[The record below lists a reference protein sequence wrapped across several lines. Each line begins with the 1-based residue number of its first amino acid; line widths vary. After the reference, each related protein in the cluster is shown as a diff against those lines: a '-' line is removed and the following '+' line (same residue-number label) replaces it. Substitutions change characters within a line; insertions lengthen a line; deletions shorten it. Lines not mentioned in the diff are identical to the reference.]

1 MMKKIVTGI
10 SLLLLFLIWPVE
22 SRSQFLNI
30 QIDVEPSVDTVVEQ
44 RLDFGQ
50 LIAGSGLQQ
59 IPLGSP
65 NMGVFHIRALR
76 TQRMLISIDA
86 DPALIHS
93 NPNISATIPMEI
105 FANYTND
112 GIDNYR
118 ASNALSSDLELI
130 IVETPDNN
138 PNAIWSGI
146 YIYIYGSIDLRNVP
160 LGIYSGQIVLTV
172 VYE

>member
-1 MMKKIVTGI
+1 MIKIVTGI
-10 SLLLLFLIWPVE
+10 SLLVLLLFQPDE
-22 SRSQFLNI
+22 SSAQFLNI
-30 QIDVEPSVDTVVEQ
+30 QIDVEPSVDTEVQQ

-50 LIAGSGLQQ
+50 LISGSGLQE

-86 DPALIHS
+86 DPSLTHS
-93 NPNISATIPMEI
+93 NPNINTSIPMEI

-112 GIDNYR
+112 GIDNFR
-118 ASNALSSDLELI
+118 NSNALSDELEMI
-130 IVETPDNN
+130 IVEAPDNN
-138 PNAIWSGI
+138 PDAVWSGI

-160 LGIYSGQIVLTV
+160 LGTYSGDIILTV

>member
-1 MMKKIVTGI
+1 MIRIFTGI
-10 SLLLLFLIWPVE
+10 SLLLIFIIRPAE
-22 SRSQFLNI
+22 TNAQFLNI
-30 QIDVEPSVDTVVEQ
+30 QIDVEPSVDTVVQQ

-50 LIAGSGLQQ
+50 MIAGSGLRE

-86 DPALIHS
+86 DPALIHA
-93 NPNISATIPMEI
+93 NPNINATIPLEI

-118 ASNALSSDLELI
+118 ASNALSDQLEMIL
-130 IVETPDNN
+130 VETPDNN
-138 PNAIWSGI
+138 PDAMWSGI

-160 LGIYSGQIVLTV
+160 LGTYSGNIVLTV

>member
-1 MMKKIVTGI
+1 MMIKIVTGI
-10 SLLLLFLIWPVE
+10 SLILLFLIRPSE
-22 SRSQFLNI
+22 SHSQFLNI
-30 QIDVEPSVDTVVEQ
+30 QIDVEPSVDTVVQQ

-50 LIAGSGLQQ
+50 MIAGSGLQE

-86 DPALIHS
+86 DAALIHT
-93 NPNISATIPMEI
+93 NPNISASIPMQI
-105 FANYTND
+105 YANYTND
-112 GIDNYR
+112 GIDNFR
-118 ASNALSSDLELI
+118 ARNALSDQLELI
-130 IVETPDNN
+130 IVEAPENN
-138 PNAIWSGI
+138 PEAVWSGI

-160 LGIYSGQIVLTV
+160 LGIYSGEIVLTV

>member
-1 MMKKIVTGI
+1 MIRIVTGF
-10 SLLLLFLIWPVE
+10 SLLLLILVLPIE
-22 SRSQFLNI
+22 SGAQFLNI

-50 LIAGSGLQQ
+50 MIAGSGLQE

-86 DPALIHS
+86 DPALVHS
-93 NPNISATIPMEI
+93 NPNINTSIPMEI

-112 GIDNYR
+112 GIDNFR
-118 ASNALSSDLELI
+118 VSSALSDELEMI
-130 IVETPDNN
+130 IIETPDNN
-138 PNAIWSGI
+138 PDDIWSGI
-146 YIYIYGSIDLRNVP
+146 YIYIYGSIDLKNVP
-160 LGIYSGQIVLTV
+160 LGTYSGNIVLTV

>member
-1 MMKKIVTGI
+1 MIRIITGF
-10 SLLLLFLIWPVE
+10 SLLIFVLMLPTE
-22 SRSQFLNI
+22 TCAQFLNI

-50 LIAGSGLQQ
+50 MVAGSGVQE

-86 DPALIHS
+86 DPTLTHA
-93 NPNISATIPMEI
+93 NPNINATIPMEI

-112 GIDNYR
+112 GIDNFR
-118 ASNALSSDLELI
+118 ASNALSDQLEMI

-138 PNAIWSGI
+138 PEAMWSGI

-160 LGIYSGQIVLTV
+160 LGTYSGVIVLTV

>member
-1 MMKKIVTGI
+1 MIRIVSCI
-10 SLLLLFLIWPVE
+10 ALLLFFTIRPSE
-22 SRSQFLNI
+22 SKAQFLNI

-50 LIAGSGLQQ
+50 MVAGSGLQE

-86 DPALIHS
+86 DPTLTHS
-93 NPNISATIPMEI
+93 NPNVAVSIPMLI
-105 FANYTND
+105 YANYTNN
-112 GIDNYR
+112 GIDNFR
-118 ASNALSSDLELI
+118 ISNALSDQLETI
-130 IVETPDNN
+130 IVESPDNN
-138 PNAIWSGI
+138 PDAMWSGI

-160 LGIYSGQIVLTV
+160 LGSYSGNIILTV

>member
-1 MMKKIVTGI
+1 MMRIITGF
-10 SLLLLFLIWPVE
+10 LLLLVLIARPPE
-22 SRSQFLNI
+22 SLAQFLNI
-30 QIDVEPSVDTVVEQ
+30 QIDVEPSVDAIVEQ

-50 LIAGSGLQQ
+50 MIAGSGLQE

-86 DPALIHS
+86 DPALIHA
-93 NPNISATIPMEI
+93 NPNINASIPMEI

-112 GIDNYR
+112 GIDNFR
-118 ASNALSSDLELI
+118 ATNALSDQLEMI

-138 PNAIWSGI
+138 PEAIWSGI

-160 LGIYSGQIVLTV
+160 LGTYSGKIVLTV

>member
-1 MMKKIVTGI
+1 MIRIITGLT
-10 SLLLLFLIWPVE
+10 LLLLFLSQPTE
-22 SRSQFLNI
+22 SQAQFLNI

-44 RLDFGQ
+44 QLDFGQ
-50 LIAGSGLQQ
+50 MISGSGLQE

-86 DPALIHS
+86 DPALIHA
-93 NPNISATIPMEI
+93 NPNINASIPMEI
-105 FANYTND
+105 FANFTND
-112 GIDNYR
+112 GIDNFR
-118 ASNALSSDLELI
+118 TSNALSDQLETI

-138 PNAIWSGI
+138 PDATWSGI

-160 LGIYSGQIVLTV
+160 LGTYSGNIILTV

>member
-1 MMKKIVTGI
+1 MMRIVTFVSI
-10 SLLLLFLIWPVE
+10 LLLILIQPAE
-22 SRSQFLNI
+22 SQAQFLNV
-30 QIDVEPSVDTVVEQ
+30 QIEVEPSVDSVVQQ

-50 LIAGSGLQQ
+50 LIAGSGLQD

-76 TQRMLISIDA
+76 TQRMMISIDA
-86 DPALIHS
+86 DSQLSHA
-93 NPNISATIPMEI
+93 NPNITASIPMEI
-105 FANYTND
+105 YANYTND

-118 ASNALSSDLELI
+118 ASNALSDQLEMI

-138 PNAIWSGI
+138 PDAAWSGI

-160 LGIYSGQIVLTV
+160 LGTYLGEIVLTV

>member
-1 MMKKIVTGI
+1 MIRTVTGF
-10 SLLLLFLIWPVE
+10 SLLLLILILPTE
-22 SRSQFLNI
+22 SDAQFLNI
-30 QIDVEPSVDTVVEQ
+30 QIDVEPSVDTVVQQ

-50 LIAGSGLQQ
+50 MIAGSGLQE

-86 DPALIHS
+86 DPELIHA
-93 NPNISATIPMEI
+93 NPNINASIPMEI
-105 FANYTND
+105 YANYTND
-112 GIDNYR
+112 GIDNFR
-118 ASNALSSDLELI
+118 ASNALSDQLEMI

-138 PNAIWSGI
+138 TEVMWSGI

-160 LGIYSGQIVLTV
+160 LGTYSGNIVLTV

>member
-1 MMKKIVTGI
+1 MIKIITGI
-10 SLLLLFLIWPVE
+10 SLFLLFLLWPSE
-22 SRSQFLNI
+22 SQGQFLNI

-44 RLDFGQ
+44 QLDFGQ
-50 LIAGSGLQQ
+50 MIAGSGLQE

-86 DPALIHS
+86 DPALVHA
-93 NPNISATIPMEI
+93 NPNINASIPMEI
-105 FANYTND
+105 FANYTNN
-112 GIDNYR
+112 GIDNFR
-118 ASNALSSDLELI
+118 ASDALSDELEMI
-130 IVETPDNN
+130 IVESPENN
-138 PNAIWSGI
+138 PEATWSGI

-160 LGIYSGQIVLTV
+160 LGTYSGNIILTV